1 MGEASRDFIRRL
13 VGCQELSE
21 SEIHIALTAAGVD
34 ELVPDGNRKLSQL
47 GLGATGF
54 LLDFSCALMALS
66 RDFTSKL
73 KFRVNGIQHRADIA
87 KRTGIDQHLRFDSRP
102 GGRSSGVL
110 ALATSAI
117 IGAIYL
123 KTKSFESVARA
134 LYALGV
140 LDENLD
146 KLNLME
152 IFKDEQGDLLPMTS
166 LIESE
171 PPQTSEICFGSQDV
185 TPLPEFVTPPDLGGV
200 SNFESFYNESG
211 ELEQSFQNGVS
222 ITDLHSQSPST
233 GESNLA
239 VEGRQMLDV
248 DSRVHPEMHVGNFHD
263 IGILPRPAEQHA
275 IPTEFNVALMVC
287 EELCQPHG
295 SPGQFANQ
303 KSSSQHSPGKRKN
316 TSTMELQKRKYKLCM
331 FLIEVGSSQS
341 LIALRAAL
349 RYTREMGDQLQ
360 SVQSR
365 RWVSRD
371 LTNKERFKVIG
382 EIEENTA
389 FLQILRYNHILHFY
403 RHSTGPVERTSDFA
417 IMAAPHNNLTGQPRT
432 RGNPRNIEV
441 ATAVDKT
448 MRDIFP
454 DLERSSDIYRRKRRA
469 VLDCRKFGQRLH
481 ILAECFGHAVLGLI
495 HFDRSGIIAPADE
508 AFGNFVKILEDSQ
521 GDPLRMM
528 STAAKPAFE
537 HILYED
543 MRQQNLFALERQI
556 PGDILKLPK
565 GSQELRNL
573 LQ

>member
-275 IPTEFNVALMVC
+275 IPPEFNVALMVC

-295 SPGQFANQ
+295 SPG
-303 KSSSQHSPGKRKN
+303 H
-316 TSTMELQKRKYKLCM
+316 
-331 FLIEVGSSQS
+331 
-341 LIALRAAL
+341 
-349 RYTREMGDQLQ
+349 
-360 SVQSR
+360 
-365 RWVSRD
+365 
-371 LTNKERFKVIG
+371 
-382 EIEENTA
+382 
-389 FLQILRYNHILHFY
+389 
-403 RHSTGPVERTSDFA
+403 TGPVERTSDFA

-495 HFDRSGIIAPADE
+495 HFDRSGEVASSMISEKIIIAPADE
-508 AFGNFVKILEDSQ
+508 VFGNFVKILEDSQ

>member
-1 MGEASRDFIRRL
+1 MLSGEFIL
-13 VGCQELSE
+13 
-21 SEIHIALTAAGVD
+21 
-34 ELVPDGNRKLSQL
+34 
-47 GLGATGF
+47 
-54 LLDFSCALMALS
+54 
-66 RDFTSKL
+66 
-73 KFRVNGIQHRADIA
+73 
-87 KRTGIDQHLRFDSRP
+87 
-102 GGRSSGVL
+102 
-110 ALATSAI
+110 
-117 IGAIYL
+117 
-123 KTKSFESVARA
+123 TKSKYMENEFLIISS
-134 LYALGV
+134 V

-275 IPTEFNVALMVC
+275 IPPEFNVALMVC

-316 TSTMELQKRKYKLCM
+316 TSTMELQKRKYKCVDSEFRSSLCRETAMSLTLGLLSPKETYFRPDIENKLLNLDSNLFSRLCM

-469 VLDCRKFGQRLH
+469 VLDCRKFGERLH
-481 ILAECFGHAVLGLI
+481 ILAECFGHAVLSLI
-495 HFDRSGIIAPADE
+495 HFDRSGEVASSMISE
-508 AFGNFVKILEDSQ
+508 K
-521 GDPLRMM
+521 M
-528 STAAKPAFE
+528 
-537 HILYED
+537 
-543 MRQQNLFALERQI
+543 
-556 PGDILKLPK
+556 
-565 GSQELRNL
+565 
-573 LQ
+573 